1 MNLNAAIKLQSGA
14 LPFRVPKH
22 GKPEVLL
29 VTTGPRGRWGIPK
42 GKTEPYLTFDQN
54 AAKEA
59 FEEAGVIGQ
68 VARLSS
74 GKFRTGKRRGGD
86 TERFLEVWVYMLAVE
101 RIADDWPEKARRRIK
116 WVRAKAA
123 AKILREPFLADL
135 CRKLARA
142 KSTEDALE
150 ITLIPGL

>member
-1 MNLNAAIKLQSGA
+1 MNLNAAIKLQSAA
-14 LPFRVPKH
+14 LPFRLSKN

-42 GKTEPYLTFDQN
+42 GKAEPYLTFDQN

-74 GKFRTGKRRGGD
+74 GKFRTSKRRPGD
-86 TERFLEVWVYMLAVE
+86 TERLLEVWVYMLAVE

-123 AKILREPFLADL
+123 AKILREPFLSNL